1 MITGPELM
9 APYIGVTV
17 CRSDGMSEYNV
28 NNSVVINGPKAE
40 QKPDAKGR
48 VYKKL
53 GPNDPKEL
61 EWRRKLGAKMM
72 ASFGDAAD
80 KGKIE

>member
-1 MITGPELM
+1 M
-9 APYIGVTV
+9 APYIGVTI
-17 CRSDGMSEYNV
+17 CRSDGVLEYTA
-28 NNSVVINGPKAE
+28 NSTIIPNSPKVE

-53 GPNDPKEL
+53 GPNDAKEL

-72 ASFGDAAD
+72 TSLGKAEQ
-80 KGKIE
+80 KGMYKR